1 MAEAF
6 PLQTVLDLMMSR
18 ADGAAKELGRLIA
31 AEQDA
36 KAKLQLLENY
46 RAEYVARFQQA
57 AQAGLSPLQWA
68 NYQDFTGK
76 LDDAIV
82 QQRKIVEASNRRTAE
97 GQRQWLDQR
106 NKVQAFDS
114 LAEKHEAMLRYQE
127 GRQEQKISDELTA
140 RKHATDRRDES

>member
-18 ADGAAKELGRLIA
+18 ADGAAKDLGRLIA

-76 LDDAIV
+76 LDDAIT
-82 QQRKIVEASNRRTAE
+82 QQRKFVEASNRRTAE
-97 GQRQWLDQR
+97 GQRHWLDQR
-106 NKVQAFDS
+106 NKVQAFDT
-114 LAEKHEAMLRYQE
+114 LAEKHEATQRYEE
-127 GRQEQKISDELTA
+127 GRREQKVSDELTA
-140 RKHATDRRDES
+140 RKHLADRRDDS

>member
-18 ADGAAKELGRLIA
+18 ADGAAKDLGRLIA

-46 RAEYVARFQQA
+46 RAEYVARFQAA

-76 LDDAIV
+76 LDEAIV

-97 GQRQWLDQR
+97 GQRHWLDQR
-106 NKVQAFDS
+106 NKVQAFDT
-114 LAEKHEAMLRYQE
+114 LADKHETAQRYQE
-127 GRQEQKISDELTA
+127 GRKEQKISDELTA
-140 RKHATDRRDES
+140 RKHLADRADDH